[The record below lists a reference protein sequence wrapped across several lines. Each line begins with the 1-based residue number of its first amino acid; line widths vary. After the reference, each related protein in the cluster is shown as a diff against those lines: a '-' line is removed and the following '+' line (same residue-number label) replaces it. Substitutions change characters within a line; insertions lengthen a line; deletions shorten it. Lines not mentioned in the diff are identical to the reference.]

1 MKIKNYH
8 MVLFTI
14 ATLALG
20 QVVFYLTSIGAI

>member
-14 ATLALG
+14 SIVVLG
-20 QVVFYLTSIGAI
+20 QVIFYLTSIGAI